1 MQPCLLFFWFSS
13 CTCTSSSEY
22 WLWRTGYWLVVLID
36 VLVTSSDVLGTDPV
50 RGLEQ
55 ATFKFS
61 LCFFRAHLTSR
72 SFISL
77 TFLLVH
83 ILFVAQYFFLLFSF
97 SALTTLWSALYLI
110 ATTLI
115 LFDMGGSKGLW
126 RRSNLANCY
135 TARELNV
142 DGWNNKKKKIINRR
156 PRNLA
161 KFKWFITENILQI
174 WNQHPK
180 IWIWKIWE
188 IWFWTLNLFSTSKTT
203 VSATFKSLNFIFV
216 SNGLVFTKTRK
227 AFLKHYFF
235 RWL

>member
-115 LFDMGGSKGLW
+115 LFDMTGSKGLW

-142 DGWNNKKKKIINRR
+142 DGWNKKKKIINRR
-156 PRNLA
+156 SRNLA

-188 IWFWTLNLFSTSKTT
+188 IWFWTLNLFQLVKLLFRQRLSLSILFLSVT
-203 VSATFKSLNFIFV
+203 VSFSQ
-216 SNGLVFTKTRK
+216 
-227 AFLKHYFF
+227 KHEKRF
-235 RWL
+235 

>member
-1 MQPCLLFFWFSS
+1 MSTVTDSKLSMQPCLLFFWFSS

-36 VLVTSSDVLGTDPV
+36 VLVTSSDVLGTDSV
-50 RGLEQ
+50 RSLEQ

-115 LFDMGGSKGLW
+115 LFDMAGSKGLW

-142 DGWNNKKKKIINRR
+142 DGWNNKKKKSLIDV
-156 PRNLA
+156 L
-161 KFKWFITENILQI
+161 
-174 WNQHPK
+174 
-180 IWIWKIWE
+180 E
-188 IWFWTLNLFSTSKTT
+188 IWQNLNDLLQKIFYRFEISILKFEFERFERFDSELWT
-203 VSATFKSLNFIFV
+203 
-216 SNGLVFTKTRK
+216 
-227 AFLKHYFF
+227 FF
-235 RWL
+235 N